1 MYNAIFYVLTFF
13 FLFSIFQTMFA
24 KAIYD
29 NIAESPDELAF
40 KRGDLLTVIEQDT
53 DGLEGWW
60 LCTTRNGRQVN
71 MYPNLYPTFILI
83 FWPSRIVIL
92 NIPEMGIEFHRVLFL
107 KADVLLT
114 AIVLITKYIVV
125 H

>member
-1 MYNAIFYVLTFF
+1 
-13 FLFSIFQTMFA
+13 MFA

-71 MYPNLYPTFILI
+71 NYY
-83 FWPSRIVIL
+83 
-92 NIPEMGIEFHRVLFL
+92 
-107 KADVLLT
+107 
-114 AIVLITKYIVV
+114 
-125 H
+125 

>member
-83 FWPSRIVIL
+83 FWPSRIFIL

-107 KADVLLT
+107 NRQ
-114 AIVLITKYIVV
+114 
-125 H
+125 